1 MQLRNVP
8 KLMSRVPTLVS
19 NVAIFY
25 PIIHYVSEKTY
36 SNVCSF
42 KNSTLSTC
50 PTFAYNRYNEPSCSV
65 ECDIKEQRGYT
76 YKKNRKCYYQSSC
89 CIFYFA
95 KCEFLPDTPLF
106 ISNKL
111 LICLFN
117 LFLAKVNI
125 PKQCLKKFAKASVSW
140 FSY

>member
-19 NVAIFY
+19 MSRSFIRSFITF
-25 PIIHYVSEKTY
+25 PKKTY
-36 SNVCSF
+36 SNVCSS

-76 YKKNRKCYYQSSC
+76 YKKTENVITNHHAVFSTLQNANFYQTR
-89 CIFYFA
+89 FYL
-95 KCEFLPDTPLF
+95 FLTNFLF
-106 ISNKL
+106 VY
-111 LICLFN
+111 LICF
-117 LFLAKVNI
+117 
-125 PKQCLKKFAKASVSW
+125 
-140 FSY
+140 